1 MSAILTSIL
10 FGLIGRFVSEKVLN
24 ALVIKLISLALQRL
38 KAKTFFNNADSEK
51 ILDEAITVLELAIND
66 KSQGS
71 K

>member
-1 MSAILTSIL
+1 MAAILSSIL
-10 FGLIGRFVSEKVLN
+10 FGILGRFVSEKVLN

-38 KAKTFFNNADSEK
+38 KAKTFFSNADSEK

-66 KSQGS
+66 KSQSS